1 MLNHANITCLCI
13 AYIRQLLGLPR
24 ELLIDVYYGALSG
37 LEPLQ
42 RADNKQ

>member
-13 AYIRQLLGLPR
+13 
-24 ELLIDVYYGALSG
+24 DVYKTTAGTAAAEILTHYGALSV

-42 RADNKQ
+42 RSDNKQ